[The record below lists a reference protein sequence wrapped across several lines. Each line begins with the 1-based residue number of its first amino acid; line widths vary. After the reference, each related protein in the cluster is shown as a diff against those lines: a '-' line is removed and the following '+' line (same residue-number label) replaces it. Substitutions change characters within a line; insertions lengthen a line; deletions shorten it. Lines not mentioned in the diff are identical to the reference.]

1 MARCPAGGSAATD
14 LIRRRHLVDNDA
26 VTSDALHPRPALAQI
41 LLAFAG
47 IYIIWGTT
55 FVGIAFAIRTIPP
68 FFSGA
73 LRFLIAGGLMY
84 AWLRAREPQPFSGL
98 DIGGSILVGVL
109 MTGIGNGFVIWAQQ
123 GLPSGIAALF
133 VGMLP
138 VSTLILDWM
147 FFSRRAPSG
156 QSALGVAIGLG
167 GLVLLTAHTR
177 SFSGAI
183 RPAHIVAVLIA
194 ELAWSA
200 GTLLQRRYV
209 SPARVMNF
217 VCLQMLAGAV
227 FQLLMG
233 CLEREWI
240 GFVPAH
246 ISLQSLLAVAYLV
259 VFGSLVAVNCYS
271 FLVAHVPA
279 QKVTTYALVN
289 PVIALLLGAL
299 LLHEKI
305 TPVAIVSAILVL
317 VGVALVLFQRRQ
329 VAQPAPAAA
338 MAAAGNPDR

>member
-1 MARCPAGGSAATD
+1 MKSESQP
-14 LIRRRHLVDNDA
+14 
-26 VTSDALHPRPALAQI
+26 PALAHV

-55 FVGIAFAIRTIPP
+55 FLAIAFAIRTIPP

-73 LRFLIAGGLMY
+73 ARFLIAGSLMY
-84 AWLRAREPQPFSGL
+84 AWLRLREPRPFSGL
-98 DIGGSILVGVL
+98 HIGGSILVGVL

-123 GLPSGIAALF
+123 GLPSGITALF
-133 VGMLP
+133 VGALP

-147 FFSRRAPSG
+147 FFSRRAPTS
-156 QSALGVAIGLG
+156 QSALGVAIGLAG
-167 GLVLLTAHTR
+167 IVVLTAHTH
-177 SFSGAI
+177 SFSGTI
-183 RPAHIVAVLIA
+183 RPVHVIAVLTA

-209 SPARVMNF
+209 SPARVINF

-233 CLEREWI
+233 CVDREWI

-246 ISLQSLLAVAYLV
+246 ISMQSVLAVLYLV

-289 PVIALLLGAL
+289 PVIALALGAIVL
-299 LLHEKI
+299 GEKI
-305 TPVAIVSAILVL
+305 TPAAILSAILVL
-317 VGVALVLFQRRQ
+317 VGVALVLFQR
-329 VAQPAPAAA
+329 PAAGQRS
-338 MAAAGNPDR
+338 AAAPLRAAAELDN

>member
-1 MARCPAGGSAATD
+1 MSSARSEP
-14 LIRRRHLVDNDA
+14 LQRQ
-26 VTSDALHPRPALAQI
+26 PALAQI

-55 FVGIAFAIRTIPP
+55 FLAIAFVIRTIPP
-68 FFSGA
+68 FFSGGA
-73 LRFLIAGGLMY
+73 RFLVAGALMY
-84 AWLRAREPQPFSGL
+84 AWLRAREPRPFSGL
-98 DIGGSILVGVL
+98 DVGGSILVGVL

-147 FFSRRAPSG
+147 FFRRRAPSA
-156 QSALGVAIGLG
+156 QSALGVALGLAG
-167 GLVLLTAHTR
+167 IVVLSAHTH
-177 SFSGAI
+177 SLSGAI
-183 RPAHIVAVLIA
+183 RPVHVIAVLLA
-194 ELAWSA
+194 ELGWSL

-209 SPARVMNF
+209 SAARVMNF

-233 CLEREWI
+233 CLDREWI

-246 ISLQSLLAVAYLV
+246 VSLQSLLSVAYLV
-259 VFGSLVAVNCYS
+259 AFGSLVAVNCYS

-279 QKVTTYALVN
+279 QQVTTYALVN
-289 PVIALLLGAL
+289 PVIALVLGAL
-299 LLHEKI
+299 VLHENI
-305 TPVAIVSAILVL
+305 TPAAMLPAILVL
-317 VGVALVLFQRRQ
+317 VGVALVLFQPRPVR
-329 VAQPAPAAA
+329 AATP
-338 MAAAGNPDR
+338 G

>member
-1 MARCPAGGSAATD
+1 MST
-14 LIRRRHLVDNDA
+14 HQ
-26 VTSDALHPRPALAQI
+26 RPALAQV

-55 FVGIAFAIRTIPP
+55 FLAIALVIRTIPP
-68 FFSGA
+68 FFSGGV
-73 LRFLIAGGLMY
+73 RFLVATSLMY
-84 AWLRAREPQPFSGL
+84 AWLRAREPRPFARL
-98 DIGGSILVGVL
+98 HIGGTILCGVL
-109 MTGIGNGFVIWAQQ
+109 ISGIGNGFVIWSQQ

-133 VGMLP
+133 VGALP

-147 FFSRRAPSG
+147 FFSRRPPTS
-156 QSALGVAIGLG
+156 QSALGVAIGLAG
-167 GLVLLTAHTR
+167 VVVLTVHTH

-183 RPAHIVAVLIA
+183 RPVHVFAVLTA

-209 SPARVMNF
+209 SPERVLNF
-217 VCLQMLAGAV
+217 SCLQMLAGAV

-233 CLEREWI
+233 CIDREWI

-246 ISLQSLLAVAYLV
+246 ISMQSVLAVLYLV

-289 PVIALLLGAL
+289 PVIALALGAIVL
-299 LLHEKI
+299 GEKI
-305 TPVAIVSAILVL
+305 TPAAILSAILVL
-317 VGVALVLFQRRQ
+317 VGVALVLFQR
-329 VAQPAPAAA
+329 PAAGQRS
-338 MAAAGNPDR
+338 AAAPLRAAAELDN

>member
-1 MARCPAGGSAATD
+1 LDFADNGRMKSAA
-14 LIRRRHLVDNDA
+14 RH
-26 VTSDALHPRPALAQI
+26 SRPELAQI

-68 FFSGA
+68 FFSGGV
-73 LRFLIAGGLMY
+73 RFLIAGGLMY
-84 AWLRAREPQPFSGL
+84 AWLRAREPRPFSGL
-98 DIGGSILVGVL
+98 NIGGSILVGVL
-109 MTGIGNGFVIWAQQ
+109 MTGIGNGFVLWAQQ

-133 VGMLP
+133 VSALP

-147 FFSRRAPSG
+147 FFSRRAPTS
-156 QSALGVAIGLG
+156 QSALGVAIGLAG
-167 GLVLLTAHTR
+167 VVLLSAHTH

-183 RPAHIVAVLIA
+183 RPIHVIAVLTA

-209 SPARVMNF
+209 STPRVMNF
-217 VCLQMLAGAV
+217 VCLQMLAGAL

-233 CLEREWI
+233 CIDREWI
-240 GFVPAH
+240 GFVPAR
-246 ISLQSLLAVAYLV
+246 ISLQSVIALAYLV

-289 PVIALLLGAL
+289 PVIALALGAIVL
-299 LLHEKI
+299 GETI
-305 TPVAIVSAILVL
+305 TPVAILSAILVL
-317 VGVALVLFQRRQ
+317 LGVALVLFQRR
-329 VAQPAPAAA
+329 PAGQRTAPPA
-338 MAAAGNPDR
+338 MAATTEVDN

>member
-1 MARCPAGGSAATD
+1 MISKSLQRQ
-14 LIRRRHLVDNDA
+14 
-26 VTSDALHPRPALAQI
+26 PALAQI

-55 FVGIAFAIRTIPP
+55 FLAIALVIRTIPP
-68 FFSGA
+68 FFSGGV
-73 LRFLIAGGLMY
+73 RFLIAGALMW
-84 AWLRAREPQPFSGL
+84 AWLRAREPRPFSGL
-98 DIGGSILVGVL
+98 HVGGSILIGVL

-147 FFSRRAPSG
+147 FFRRRAPSA
-156 QSALGVAIGLG
+156 QSALGVALGLAG
-167 GLVLLTAHTR
+167 IVVLTAHTH

-183 RPAHIVAVLIA
+183 RPVHVVAVLLA
-194 ELAWSA
+194 ELGWSL

-209 SPARVMNF
+209 SAARVMNF

-233 CLEREWI
+233 CLDREWI

-246 ISLQSLLAVAYLV
+246 ISLQSLASVAYLV

-271 FLVAHVPA
+271 FLLAHVPA
-279 QKVTTYALVN
+279 QQVTTYALVN
-289 PVIALLLGAL
+289 PVIALVLGAAV
-299 LLHEKI
+299 LHENI
-305 TPVAIVSAILVL
+305 TPAAVLSALLVL
-317 VGVALVLFQRRQ
+317 VGVALVLFQPRPARPITPGLLASGPRRLL
-329 VAQPAPAAA
+329 
-338 MAAAGNPDR
+338 